1 MKYRVGV
8 DATSGNLVDPLGDC
22 CGTSIDVTFCQATRS
37 ESQIVAE
44 GEGSW
49 FHRTWEHL
57 VRILLV
63 YAHPVENSYAAALR
77 DAVLDEL
84 TLGGHH
90 VDLCDLYAEGFQAAL
105 TREERLTYHSVP
117 DNAGNV
123 ASDVERLRRAE
134 GAIFI
139 FPSWWYGM
147 PAILKGWFDRVWL
160 PGVAFEFGPQAIR
173 PLLGNIRLFG
183 VVTTTG
189 APGWFTRL
197 YMGNPNRKVLMRGLS
212 RLLPGR
218 RIERFWLALYGIDRS
233 TRAQRERF
241 IAQVRRRI
249 AAITKV

>member
-1 MKYRVGV
+1 M
-8 DATSGNLVDPLGDC
+8 
-22 CGTSIDVTFCQATRS
+22 
-37 ESQIVAE
+37 
-44 GEGSW
+44 
-49 FHRTWEHL
+49 
-57 VRILLV
+57 RILLV

-77 DAVLDEL
+77 DAVLAEL
-84 TLGGHH
+84 RAGGHE

-105 TREERLTYHSVP
+105 SREERLAYHSVP
-117 DNAGNV
+117 ANALAV

-134 GAIFI
+134 GVIFV

-147 PAILKGWFDRVWL
+147 PAILKGWFDRIWL

-173 PLLGNIRLFG
+173 PLLDNIRLFG

-218 RIERFWLALYGIDRS
+218 RVERFWLAIYGVDRS
-233 TRAQRERF
+233 SQAQRERF
-241 IAQVRRRI
+241 LGRVRRRI
-249 AAITKV
+249 AAINKD

>member
-1 MKYRVGV
+1 M
-8 DATSGNLVDPLGDC
+8 
-22 CGTSIDVTFCQATRS
+22 
-37 ESQIVAE
+37 
-44 GEGSW
+44 
-49 FHRTWEHL
+49 
-57 VRILLV
+57 RILLV
-63 YAHPVENSYAAALR
+63 YAHPLEQSYASALR
-77 DAVLDEL
+77 DAVLS
-84 TLGGHH
+84 TLAEGGHQ

-105 TREERLTYHSVP
+105 TREERLAYHSVP
-117 DNAGNV
+117 ANAEAV
-123 ASDVERLRRAE
+123 ARDVERLRWAE
-134 GAIFI
+134 GVIFV

-233 TRAQRERF
+233 SLTQRERF
-241 IAQVRRRI
+241 LARVRQRI
-249 AAITKV
+249 AAITKD